1 MGSYIPD
8 SKVMVLFL
16 LRGYNINLLPVSR
29 VGVIVVRI
37 FFGAVIFY
45 QSFVASV
52 YLSSY
57 EI

>member
-8 SKVMVLFL
+8 SKVMVLLL
-16 LRGYNINLLPVSR
+16 LRGYNTILLPVSR
-29 VGVIVVRI
+29 VGVIGVRI

-45 QSFVASV
+45 ESFVAIV